1 MGENILSSQHRRAF
15 KNGYT
20 QPVCIKTVC
29 GILSTVSRQEKRY
42 PQWIKRRTQMVYS
55 CIEHIEEALEEVLE
69 DEGPPPV
76 MEEALNGKPCFICGR
91 KAAYQVEA
99 G

>member
-1 MGENILSSQHRRAF
+1 M
-15 KNGYT
+15 
-20 QPVCIKTVC
+20 VC
-29 GILSTVSRQEKRY
+29 GILSTVSQQKKDRY

-69 DEGPPPV
+69 DDGPPPV
-76 MEEALNGKPCFICGR
+76 MEEAQAGKTCFICGR
-91 KAAYQVEA
+91 EAVYQVEA